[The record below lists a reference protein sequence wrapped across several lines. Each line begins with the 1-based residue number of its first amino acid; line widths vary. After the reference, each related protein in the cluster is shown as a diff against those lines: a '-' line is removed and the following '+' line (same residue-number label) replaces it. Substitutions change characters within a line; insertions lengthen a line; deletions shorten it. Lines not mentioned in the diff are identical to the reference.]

1 MDDTKD
7 NLASAFAGES
17 QANRR
22 YLAFAKKAKE
32 DGYPNL
38 AKLFKAAAA
47 AETVHAHNHLRVMG
61 GIGSTVENVEEAIS
75 GETHEFK
82 EMYPGFIA
90 TAKKAGESQAVWS
103 FDVALQVEKV
113 HVPTGALADH
123 GIDGDTYP
131 RPALIGHYGESGGSP
146 ALHLHGHF
154 DVVPAADPEQYH
166 PVRKDG
172 RI

>member
-1 MDDTKD
+1 MGDTKD

-47 AETVHAHNHLRVMG
+47 AETIHAHNHLRVMG
-61 GIGSTVENVEEAIS
+61 GIGSTAENVEEAIG

-82 EMYPGFIA
+82 EMYPGFLA
-90 TAKKAGESQAVWS
+90 TAKAAGESQAAWS

-113 HVPTGALADH
+113 HAKLYEGAQA
-123 GIDGDTYP
+123 
-131 RPALIGHYGESGGSP
+131 ALVMGKDLETEKFWVCKVCGNTFENEH
-146 ALHLHGHF
+146 
-154 DVVPAADPEQYH
+154 PEKC
-166 PVRKDG
+166 PVCNATEFKE
-172 RI
+172 I

>member
-1 MDDTKD
+1 MGDTKN

-47 AETVHAHNHLRVMG
+47 AETIHAHNHLRVMR

-82 EMYPGFIA
+82 EMYPGFLA
-90 TAKKAGESQAVWS
+90 TAKEAGESQAVWS

-113 HVPTGALADH
+113 HAKLYEGAK
-123 GIDGDTYP
+123 
-131 RPALIGHYGESGGSP
+131 
-146 ALHLHGHF
+146 
-154 DVVPAADPEQYH
+154 AAMEAGKDLETEKFWVCKVCGNTFENEHPEKC
-166 PVRKDG
+166 PICNATEFKE
-172 RI
+172 I